1 MIELLNHTVL
11 WWHWIVIGLVLIIA
25 EMSTGTFITL
35 GLGISAIAVGLIDL
49 IVPMGFTIQLLVWII
64 LSIILVTAF
73 FKWFKTQPTVSNSG
87 QSSYRFDT
95 PGTVIEKI
103 HPHKRGKVTFD
114 APVLGNTDW
123 HATSS
128 HELSKGDRVK
138 IIEVNGQ
145 LIKVAPIN
153 S

>member
-11 WWHWIVIGLVLIIA
+11 WWHWIIVGLILIIA

-35 GLGISAIAVGLIDL
+35 GLGIAAIAVGLIDL
-49 IVPMGFTIQLLVWII
+49 VIPMGFTIQLLLWII
-64 LSIILVTAF
+64 LSVILVTAF

-87 QSSYRFDT
+87 QSSYRFDI
-95 PGTVIEKI
+95 PGTVTEKI
-103 HPHKRGKVTFD
+103 HPHKRGKVVFD

-123 HATSS
+123 HATSDY
-128 HELSKGDRVK
+128 ELLKGDRIK

-153 S
+153 P